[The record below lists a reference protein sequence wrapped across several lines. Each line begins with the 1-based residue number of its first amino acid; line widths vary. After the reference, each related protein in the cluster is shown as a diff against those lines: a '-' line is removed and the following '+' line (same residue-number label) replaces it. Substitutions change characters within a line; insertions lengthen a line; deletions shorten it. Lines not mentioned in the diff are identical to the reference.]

1 MADPSTVHF
10 ICMCPYFCSLPLPYC
25 HLVVVMFIVF
35 VQFCCVLVLAVFGVV
50 DVKPLV
56 LESLLMVRTSVELV
70 TGW

>member
-1 MADPSTVHF
+1 
-10 ICMCPYFCSLPLPYC
+10 
-25 HLVVVMFIVF
+25 MFIVF